1 MMVSLASSAPPLV
14 QQETQ
19 EEKRID
25 GGAAAGMWLSLNGA
39 CNNNAETLGEE
50 R

>member
-1 MMVSLASSAPPLV
+1 MMVSLASSAPPCPV
-14 QQETQ
+14 ETKK
-19 EEKRID
+19 EKRID
-25 GGAAAGMWLSLNGA
+25 GGAGMWLSLNGA